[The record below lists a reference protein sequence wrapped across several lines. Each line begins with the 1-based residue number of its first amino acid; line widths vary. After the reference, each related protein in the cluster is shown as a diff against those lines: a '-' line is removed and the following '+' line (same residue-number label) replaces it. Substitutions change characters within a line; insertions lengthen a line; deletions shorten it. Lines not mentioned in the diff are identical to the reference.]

1 MTPTRPELLFFRCPT
16 CAYRAHWSRRLVR
29 APAAGVPAPYV
40 CGRCGEHAVP
50 RNFPR
55 IALASL
61 LFFAAAAAGL
71 ALLARTIP
79 FDRENAFFLAVILSV
94 AFFQLLA
101 RRLLTWRSVSM
112 PDAGQSP
119 R

>member
-1 MTPTRPELLFFRCPT
+1 MTPTRSELLFFRCPT
-16 CAYRAHWSRRLVR
+16 CAHRAHWSRRLVR

-50 RNFPR
+50 QNFVW

-61 LFFAAAAAGL
+61 VFFAVAAAGL
-71 ALLARTIP
+71 ALLARAMP
-79 FDRENAFFLAVILSV
+79 FERENAFFLAVILSV

-101 RRLLTWRSVSM
+101 RRLLTWRSVSI
-112 PDAGQSP
+112 PDAG
-119 R
+119 

>member
-1 MTPTRPELLFFRCPT
+1 MTATRSELLFFRCPT
-16 CAYRAHWSRRLVR
+16 CAHRAHWSRRLVR
-29 APAAGVPAPYV
+29 APTTGVPAPYV

-50 RNFPR
+50 QNFVW

-71 ALLARTIP
+71 SLLARSIP

-101 RRLLTWRSVSM
+101 RGLLTWRPASIPEV
-112 PDAGQSP
+112 G
-119 R
+119 